1 MAFGE
6 GGAYWF
12 DSIRSRIKGGDP
24 DVFLE
29 WAENIEKKSKDRC
42 GDQAARIIF
51 RGAVDEESKFSLDV
65 DATDPDA
72 IVCLLESI
80 QGCLDL
86 MPTVPK
92 QFYGALMEAIVFQA
106 QEKGTLDGPWHF

>member
-1 MAFGE
+1 MMTFPE

-12 DSIRSRIKGGDP
+12 DNMRSMVRGAAP
-24 DVFLE
+24 DAFLE
-29 WAENIEKKSKDRC
+29 WAENIEKKSKERC
-42 GDQAARIIF
+42 GDQGARIIF
-51 RGAVDEESKFSLDV
+51 RGAVDDEKFSLDV

-92 QFYGALMEAIVFQA
+92 QFYGALMEAIVLQA
-106 QEKGTLDGPWHF
+106 QENGKLDGPWHF